1 MEIAQ
6 GCINIKQYFISALY
20 EQLHVKASA
29 GKEQELNKNTNEFD
43 KRLQSSNG
51 NKKVETR
58 TWFHLGHR
66 RQTNPQ
72 NIHNLN
78 PLWSLTKPEI
88 PSNADTFTYRLQ
100 I

>member
-58 TWFHLGHR
+58 TWFHLGLSEISNEFKCIETD
-66 RQTNPQ
+66 RQFPRYGN
-72 NIHNLN
+72 NR
-78 PLWSLTKPEI
+78 SL
-88 PSNADTFTYRLQ
+88 FW
-100 I
+100 